1 MENSEQM
8 PIHNNREEQ
17 PLADL
22 QFDLPQTTILS
33 VQADLEARTRLV
45 NLIAAVSDALI
56 WKGTLPAIL
65 QRCCEALVDTLEV
78 AFARIWTLDEQGQVL
93 LLQASAGLYTHL
105 DGFHSRVPVG
115 QFKIGLIA
123 AERLPHLSNAVIGD
137 PRVSDQEWAKRE
149 GMVAFAGY
157 PLMIEG
163 RVVGVMAVFARHTLS
178 TVTLDTM
185 RAAAKT
191 IALSI
196 DHRQIEQERER
207 LLLTT
212 QQAREQAEDALEAR
226 NAFLSSVSH
235 DLKTPLTSIKGNAQ
249 MLQLRIKR
257 GTLSSPQDIAR
268 LQQSLETIES
278 SVKKMR
284 TMIDDLLDLAQ
295 LQAGQ
300 KLDFDTSEENFV
312 TLVQRVVE
320 EQQATTTKHQLLF
333 QTAVSEL
340 VVSIDEARLERVV
353 GNLLN
358 NAIKYSPVG
367 GAITIS
373 LSQEHGETSDWAV
386 LALQDEGIG
395 IPAADLPHIFEPF
408 RRADNSKGKIQGTGV
423 GLTSAAQIIEQ
434 HAGTITV
441 ESEEGVGTLFTIRIP
456 LLSRT

>member
-1 MENSEQM
+1 MKHFEQT
-8 PIHNNREEQ
+8 PDHTDKEEQ
-17 PLADL
+17 QVAAL
-22 QFDLPQTTILS
+22 QFDLPQTTIFS

-45 NLIAAVSDALI
+45 DLIAAISDALI

-65 QRCCEALVDTLEV
+65 QRCCEALVETLDV
-78 AFARIWTLDEQGQVL
+78 AFARIWTLDEQEQVL
-93 LLQASAGLYTHL
+93 YLQASAGLYTHL
-105 DGFHSRVPVG
+105 DGPHGRVPVG

-149 GMVAFAGY
+149 GMIAFAGY
-157 PLMIEG
+157 PLLIEG
-163 RVVGVMAVFARHTLS
+163 RLVGVLAVFARHLLPTM
-178 TVTLDTM
+178 TLDTM
-185 RAAAKT
+185 RAAAKAV
-191 IALSI
+191 ALGI
-196 DHRQIEQERER
+196 DHKQIEQEREH
-207 LLLTT
+207 LLLAT
-212 QQAREQAEDALEAR
+212 QHAREQAEDALEAR

-257 GTLSSPQDIAR
+257 GALSSPQDVTR
-268 LQQSLETIES
+268 LQQGLETIEN

-300 KLDFDTSEENFV
+300 KLEFDTSEENFV
-312 TLVQRVVE
+312 ALVERVVQ
-320 EQQATTTKHQLLF
+320 EQQVTTTKHQLLF
-333 QTAVSEL
+333 QPVVSEL
-340 VVSIDEARLERVV
+340 LVSVDETRLERVV

-358 NAIKYSPVG
+358 NAIKYSPIG
-367 GAITIS
+367 GTITIS
-373 LSQEHGETSDWAV
+373 LFQELIENSGWAV
-386 LALQDEGIG
+386 LALQDQGIG

-456 LLSRT
+456 LSMK

>member
-1 MENSEQM
+1 MEHSEQ
-8 PIHNNREEQ
+8 IIASGNGEEQ
-17 PLADL
+17 QSD
-22 QFDLPQTTILS
+22 QTQAIIIS
-33 VQADLEARTRLV
+33 VQTDLAERTRLV
-45 NLIAAVSDALI
+45 NLIASISDALI
-56 WKGTLPAIL
+56 WKGALPAIL
-65 QRCCEALVDTLEV
+65 QRCCEALVETLDV
-78 AFARIWTLDEQGQVL
+78 AFARIWTLDEQEQIL

-105 DGFHSRVPVG
+105 NGSHSHVPVG
-115 QFKIGLIA
+115 LFKIGLIA
-123 AERLPHLSNAVIGD
+123 AERLPHLTNAVIGD

-149 GMVAFAGY
+149 GMVSFAGY
-157 PLMIEG
+157 PLIIEG
-163 RVVGVMAVFARHTLS
+163 RIVGVMAVFARHPLPTM
-178 TVTLDTM
+178 TLDTM
-185 RAAAKT
+185 KAAAKS

-196 DHRQIEQERER
+196 DHKQIEQERER
-207 LLLTT
+207 LLLAT

-257 GTLSSPQDIAR
+257 GTLSSPQDIIR
-268 LQQSLETIES
+268 LQQGLETIET

-300 KLDFDTSEENFV
+300 KLEFDTSEEDFV
-312 TLVQRVVE
+312 ALVQRIVQ
-320 EQQATTTKHQLLF
+320 EQQGTTTRHQLHF
-333 QTAVSEL
+333 QTTLTELLIAIDAV
-340 VVSIDEARLERVV
+340 RLERVM

-367 GAITIS
+367 GKITIS

-423 GLTSAAQIIEQ
+423 GLTSAAQIIQQ

-456 LLSRT
+456 LLKTL